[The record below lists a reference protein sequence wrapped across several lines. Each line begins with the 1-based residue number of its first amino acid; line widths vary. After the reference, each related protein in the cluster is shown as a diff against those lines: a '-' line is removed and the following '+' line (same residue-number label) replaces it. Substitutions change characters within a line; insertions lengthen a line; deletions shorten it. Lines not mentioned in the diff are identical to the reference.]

1 MGEFKDVDEDCGA
14 VNKDSA
20 TLIMEKVTVSLPPET
35 SAISSSSVELA
46 PAIPGPSSSTLD
58 LDINYEKPR
67 TIIKRLNEIIDGR
80 EIALNIRSDDL
91 VKFFKND
98 KGLENYLV
106 NIWHGKSSMGC
117 PLERHNYMKRYNEE
131 LVHKFDANS
140 DIIKWANR
148 LFIKDNKTDD
158 LLNHICGELFDSD
171 KMANG
176 DSYDHNYFRR
186 HYIPYVLVPE
196 GIIYYLM
203 TTEKLMYKEAN
214 EIFTNEQCATGESIS
229 KSTMDDNSHEENVFK
244 SGASYQDHQVDED
257 EDPNGDFE
265 IPDFDKPD
273 SDFESENEDNTSGV
287 QTEIAVVGE

>member
-1 MGEFKDVDEDCGA
+1 
-14 VNKDSA
+14 
-20 TLIMEKVTVSLPPET
+20 ME
-35 SAISSSSVELA
+35 
-46 PAIPGPSSSTLD
+46 
-58 LDINYEKPR
+58 
-67 TIIKRLNEIIDGR
+67 
-80 EIALNIRSDDL
+80 
-91 VKFFKND
+91 
-98 KGLENYLV
+98 
-106 NIWHGKSSMGC
+106 C

-158 LLNHICGELFDSD
+158 MLNHICGELFDSD

-176 DSYDHNYFRR
+176 VSYNHNHFRR

-203 TTEKLMYKEAN
+203 TTEKLTYKEAN

-229 KSTMDDNSHEENVFK
+229 KSTMDSTEVAINDENVVK
-244 SGASYQDHQVDED
+244 SGPSYRQDHQVDED

-265 IPDFDKPD
+265 IPDFEKPD
-273 SDFESENEDNTSGV
+273 SDFESENEDNTSRE
-287 QTEIAVVGE
+287 QTEITVVGDDE